1 MKLYFISI
9 SYNIIKV
16 LKRKAS
22 NSVLVIDQVMN
33 VINTWLVDEDC
44 DRDEVKDDLDELCG
58 ELDEENENNSDPTE
72 QFILEYEAIESIDD
86 GEEQSL
92 IPRLRY
98 ALRK

>member
-1 MKLYFISI
+1 
-9 SYNIIKV
+9 
-16 LKRKAS
+16 
-22 NSVLVIDQVMN
+22 MN

-44 DRDEVKDDLDELCG
+44 DRDGVKDDLDELCG